1 MNPAQINLA
10 SFNIGLAA
18 PEAALLALICVIMVA
33 HLFWAKEKQET
44 RLMMSAIVTLAIAA
58 GLVIYAAMPA
68 ATGSVIAENNASTIQ
83 YAFTNM
89 FVVDAMATLLKVSL
103 LLAVA
108 VTIIYSR
115 AYLATRKLFSG
126 EFVCLILFGTLGMM
140 VMVSA
145 NHFVTL
151 YLGLELLALS
161 SYALVGLNR
170 DSAKSTEAAMKYFIL
185 GALASGLLLYGISM
199 VYGATGTLDVS
210 RVASVVAGAHIDSP
224 LRDNPLMT
232 DPLLTFGIV
241 FIVAGLAFK
250 LGAVPFHMW
259 IPDVYEG
266 APTAITLFV
275 ASAPKIAAFGFIMR
289 ILADALGGAVQDW
302 QGMLVIL
309 AVLSMAIGN
318 IVAISQTNLKRMLA
332 YSTISHMGFLLLGI
346 LAGTKN
352 GYASSMFYIVTYV
365 LTTLA
370 AFGIILLLSRDG
382 FEAENIDDLKG
393 LNQRSPFYAVLMLFV
408 MFSMAGIPIFVGFW
422 AKLSVLEAAL
432 NAGYTWLVVFAVL
445 MSVIGAFYYL
455 RVVKVMYFDAPTD
468 TSPIVA
474 PVEMRAVLAVNA
486 LAILV
491 LGLMPGALMTACL
504 NAIQKS
510 F

>member
-1 MNPAQINLA
+1 MNSAQINLA

-44 RLMMSAIVTLAIAA
+44 RLMMSAIVTLAITA

-68 ATGSVIAENNASTIQ
+68 ATSSVIAENNVTPIQ

-126 EFVCLILFGTLGMM
+126 EFICLTLFGTLGMM

-210 RVASVVAGAHIDSP
+210 RVASVVAGSRA
-224 LRDNPLMT
+224 N

>member
-1 MNPAQINLA
+1 MNPAQMNLA

-18 PEAALLALICVIMVA
+18 PEAALLALLCVIMVA
-33 HLFWAKEKQET
+33 HLFWAKEKQEG
-44 RLMMSAIVTLAIAA
+44 RLMMSAIVTLAITAC
-58 GLVIYAAMPA
+58 LVIYAAMPV
-68 ATGSVIAENNASTIQ
+68 ATGSVIAENSVTPIQ

-108 VTIIYSR
+108 IMIIYSR

-126 EFVCLILFGTLGMM
+126 EFICLILFGTLGMM

-161 SYALVGLNR
+161 SYALVALNR

-199 VYGATGTLDVS
+199 VYGATGSLDVS
-210 RVASVVAGAHIDSP
+210 RVAAVVAAS
-224 LRDNPLMT
+224 RAN

-318 IVAISQTNLKRMLA
+318 IVAISQMNLKRMLA

-352 GYASSMFYIVTYV
+352 GYSSSMFYIVTYV

-455 RVVKVMYFDAPTD
+455 RIVKVMYFDAPTD

-474 PVEMRAVLAVNA
+474 PVEMRAVLTVNA

-491 LGLMPGALMTACL
+491 LGLVPGALMTACL

>member
-1 MNPAQINLA
+1 MTPAQINVA
-10 SFNIGLAA
+10 SFNISLATPEIFLLAA
-18 PEAALLALICVIMVA
+18 VSAIMVA
-33 HLFWAKEKQET
+33 HLFWASQHQEG
-44 RLMMSAIVTLAIAA
+44 RLLLSSLVTLLITTI
-58 GLVIYAAMPA
+58 LVVLKAMPA
-68 ATGSVIAENNASTIQ
+68 ATGSVIEVATVAPIQ
-83 YAFTNM
+83 YGFSNM
-89 FVVDAMATLLKVSL
+89 FVVDGMATLLKVAML
-103 LLAVA
+103 MATAV
-108 VTIIYSR
+108 VIVYSR
-115 AYLATRKLFSG
+115 AYLSARKLFSG
-126 EFVCLILFGTLGMM
+126 EFICLILFATLGMM
-140 VMVSA
+140 MMVSA

-161 SYALVGLNR
+161 SYALVALNR

-199 VYGATGTLDVS
+199 VYGATGSLDVS
-210 RVASVVAGAHIDSP
+210 KIAAIVSGSRA
-224 LRDNPLMT
+224 N

-259 IPDVYEG
+259 VPDVYDG
-266 APTAITLFV
+266 APTAITLFI
-275 ASAPKIAAFGFIMR
+275 ASAPKIAAFGFVIR
-289 ILADALGGAVQDW
+289 ILADALAGATDDW

-346 LAGTKN
+346 LAGTKS
-352 GYASSMFYIVTYV
+352 GYASSMFYIVTYT

-370 AFGIILLLSRDG
+370 AFGIMLLLSRDG

-393 LNQRSPFYAVLMLFV
+393 LNQRSPFYAIMMLFV
-408 MFSMAGIPIFVGFW
+408 MFSMAGIPVFVGFW

-432 NAGYTWLVVFAVL
+432 SAGYTWLVVFAVL

-455 RVVKVMYFDAPTD
+455 RVVKVMYFDEPTD
-468 TSPIVA
+468 TAPIIA
-474 PVEMRAVLAVNA
+474 PFEMRVVLAVNA
-486 LAILV
+486 FAV
-491 LGLMPGALMTACL
+491 LGLGFVPGALMTACL
-504 NAIQKS
+504 NAIQRS
-510 F
+510 L

>member
-1 MNPAQINLA
+1 MNLA

-18 PEAALLALICVIMVA
+18 PEATLLALLCVIMVA
-33 HLFWAKEKQET
+33 HLFWAKEKQES
-44 RLMMSAIVTLAIAA
+44 RLMMSAIVTLAITA

-68 ATGSVIAENNASTIQ
+68 VTGSVIAENNVSTIQ

-108 VTIIYSR
+108 IMIIYSR
-115 AYLATRKLFSG
+115 AYLAARKLFSG
-126 EFVCLILFGTLGMM
+126 EFICLILFGTLGMM

-161 SYALVGLNR
+161 SYALVALNR

-199 VYGATGTLDVS
+199 VYGATGSLDVS
-210 RVASVVAGAHIDSP
+210 RVAAMVAAS
-224 LRDNPLMT
+224 RAN

-289 ILADALGGAVQDW
+289 ILADALGGATQDW

-393 LNQRSPFYAVLMLFV
+393 LNQRSPFYAVLMLFA

-455 RVVKVMYFDAPTD
+455 RIVKVMYFDAPTD

-474 PVEMRAVLAVNA
+474 PVEMRTVLALNA
-486 LAILV
+486 FAILA

>member
-1 MNPAQINLA
+1 MTPAQINVA
-10 SFNIGLAA
+10 SFNIGLAT
-18 PEAALLALICVIMVA
+18 PEIFLLVGVATIMVA
-33 HLFWAKEKQET
+33 HLFWTPPRQEA
-44 RLMMSAIVTLAIAA
+44 RLLWSSLATLLITAL
-58 GLVIYAAMPA
+58 LVVLKAMPVPS
-68 ATGSVIAENNASTIQ
+68 GSVIEVATIAPIQ
-83 YAFTNM
+83 YGFSNM
-89 FVVDAMATLLKVSL
+89 FVVDGMATLLKMSML
-103 LLAVA
+103 IAVA
-108 VTIIYSR
+108 VVIVYSR
-115 AYLATRKLFSG
+115 AYLSARKLFSG
-126 EFVCLILFGTLGMM
+126 EFISLILFATLGMM

-199 VYGATGTLDVS
+199 IYGATGSLDVS
-210 RVASVVAGAHIDSP
+210 TVAAIVSGSRA
-224 LRDNPLMT
+224 N
-232 DPLLTFGIV
+232 DPLLTFGLV

-259 IPDVYEG
+259 VPDVYDG
-266 APTAITLFV
+266 APTAITLFI
-275 ASAPKIAAFGFIMR
+275 ASAPKIAAFGFVIR
-289 ILADALGGAVQDW
+289 ILADALAGATADW

-318 IVAISQTNLKRMLA
+318 IVAISQTNMKRMLA

-346 LAGTKN
+346 LAGTKS
-352 GYASSMFYIVTYV
+352 GYASSMFYIVTYT

-370 AFGIILLLSRDG
+370 AFGMLLLLSRVG

-393 LNQRSPFYAVLMLFV
+393 LNQRSPFHALLMLFV

-432 NAGYTWLVVFAVL
+432 AAGYTWLVVFAVL

-455 RVVKVMYFDAPTD
+455 RVVKVMYFDQPTD
-468 TSPIVA
+468 TAPIVA
-474 PVEMRAVLAVNA
+474 PFEMRAVLAVNA
-486 LAILV
+486 FAV
-491 LGLMPGALMTACL
+491 LGLGFMPGALMTACL
-504 NAIQKS
+504 NAIQRS
-510 F
+510 L

>member
-10 SFNIGLAA
+10 SFNIALAA

-33 HLFWAKEKQET
+33 HLFWVKEKQET
-44 RLMMSAIVTLAIAA
+44 RLMMSAIGTLAITV
-58 GLVIYAAMPA
+58 GLVIYVAMPA
-68 ATGSVIAENNASTIQ
+68 ASGSVIAENNVTPIQ
-83 YAFTNM
+83 YSFTNM

-115 AYLATRKLFSG
+115 AYLAARKLFSG
-126 EFVCLILFGTLGMM
+126 EFICLILFGTLGMM

-161 SYALVGLNR
+161 SYALVALNR
-170 DSAKSTEAAMKYFIL
+170 DSMKYFIL

-199 VYGATGTLDVS
+199 VYGATGSLDVS
-210 RVASVVAGAHIDSP
+210 RVALVVAGSRA
-224 LRDNPLMT
+224 N

-393 LNQRSPFYAVLMLFV
+393 LNQRSSFYAVLMLFV

-455 RVVKVMYFDAPTD
+455 RIVKVMYFDAPID
-468 TSPIVA
+468 TSSIVA
-474 PVEMRAVLAVNA
+474 PVEMRAVLSVNA

-504 NAIQKS
+504 NASQKS
-510 F
+510 L